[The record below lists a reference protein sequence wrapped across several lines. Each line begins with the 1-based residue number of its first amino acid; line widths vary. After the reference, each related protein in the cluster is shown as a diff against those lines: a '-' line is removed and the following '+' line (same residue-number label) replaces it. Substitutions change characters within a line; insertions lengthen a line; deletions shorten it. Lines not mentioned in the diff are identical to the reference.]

1 MILTRVINH
10 LKLNRRV
17 ALRDMALALSIS
29 PDALRE
35 ILSILERKGKIQK
48 LASGTKC
55 SGSCAKC
62 APNSIEI
69 YEWTLN

>member
-10 LKLNRRV
+10 LKLNRRIT
-17 ALRDMALALSIS
+17 LRDTALELSVS

-35 ILSILERKGKIQK
+35 ILGVLERKGKVQK

-55 SGSCAKC
+55 SGSCSKC
-62 APNSIEI
+62 APETIEI

>member
-35 ILSILERKGKIQK
+35 ILSVLERKGKIQK

-55 SGSCAKC
+55 SGSCSKC
-62 APNSIEI
+62 TPNSIEI